1 MRNLGPYE
9 LRLMLSKAYGEVN
22 ESVDHPDVR
31 ARRPLDPTR
40 KTTYKKL
47 SLVELKRMIE
57 DCGAAKKLDQYIE
70 LDDANIVPDEAYLA
84 SHVGASDEHS
94 PPVGVDPT
102 LAPEEGGRNLGNG
115 GKSRLSRE
123 KLHHIA
129 EYSVELWNLLSDED
143 EIPEWCQSKIAT
155 IADDM
160 SEVKH
165 HLGYKVDKPTVLKLD
180 GE

>member
-1 MRNLGPYE
+1 
-9 LRLMLSKAYGEVN
+9 MLSEAYGEVN
-22 ESVDHPDVR
+22 ESVDHPD
-31 ARRPLDPTR
+31 RRPLDPTR

-57 DCGAAKKLDQYIE
+57 DCGAAKKLGQFADLENTDIIP
-70 LDDANIVPDEAYLA
+70 DAAYQADHAVAHEEDA
-84 SHVGASDEHS
+84 S
-94 PPVGVDPT
+94 
-102 LAPEEGGRNLGNG
+102 PEEIGRELGHG

-129 EYSVELWNLLSDED
+129 EYSVDLWNLLSDED

-165 HLGYKVDKPTVLKLD
+165 HLEYKVDKPTVLKLD